1 MLGLIGTFNSG
12 CAQIIIPVLNQA
24 PGGAMAMVS
33 PANTYVCLTASAP
46 ACADDEPDKYYPTGI
61 RNYARV
67 VANDAYQ
74 GAAVAEFMQEQG
86 VTKLYLLNDEQAYGL
101 GVASNTRDA
110 AEFLGIEVVG
120 FEAGMRRPRTTRR
133 S

>member
-1 MLGLIGTFNSG
+1 M
-12 CAQIIIPVLNQA
+12 
-24 PGGAMAMVS
+24 
-33 PANTYVCLTASAP
+33 
-46 ACADDEPDKYYPTGI
+46 
-61 RNYARV
+61 
-67 VANDAYQ
+67 ANDAYQ